1 MTFRFR
7 FHGAERVEPQ
17 AAATSIERALVSRG
31 LDEVFAREAARRL
44 APFAEDLPES
54 QYDAVLSGVVLA
66 FGVHRRC
73 LETFRKTSRDLEEVE
88 QLLGSFGG
96 ELQKLDEALELLSAY
111 AVRLRVQTKAEGD
124 PTLH

>member
-1 MTFRFR
+1 MARPELEACSHEEETSD
-7 FHGAERVEPQ
+7 
-17 AAATSIERALVSRG
+17 SIESELVERG
-31 LDEVFAREAARRL
+31 LDEAFAREIAERL
-44 APFAEDLPES
+44 APIAEELPEF
-54 QYDAVLSGVVLA
+54 QFDAVLSGVVLA

-73 LETFRKTSRDLEEVE
+73 LEALQKTTRDLDEMQ

-111 AVRLRVQTKAEGD
+111 AARLKVQTKPEGD

>member
-1 MTFRFR
+1 MARPELEACP
-7 FHGAERVEPQ
+7 HEAETSE
-17 AAATSIERALVSRG
+17 SIESELLGRG
-31 LDEVFAREAARRL
+31 LDEAFAREIAQRL
-44 APFAEDLPES
+44 APVAEDLPQS

-66 FGVHRRC
+66 FGVHRRG
-73 LETFRKTSRDLEEVE
+73 LEALQKTTRDLDEMQ

-111 AVRLRVQTKAEGD
+111 AARLKVQTKPDGD

>member
-1 MTFRFR
+1 MTVRTR
-7 FHGAERVEPQ
+7 THGASHPEYEE
-17 AAATSIERALVSRG
+17 ASASIERELTSRG
-31 LDEVFAREAARRL
+31 LDDAFARETAERL
-44 APFAEDLPES
+44 APFADDLPES
-54 QYDAVLSGVVLA
+54 QYDALISGVVLA

-73 LETFRKTSRDLEEVE
+73 VEAFRKTSQDLEEVQ

-111 AVRLRVQTKAEGD
+111 AARLRVQTKPDTD